1 MRACSARQIFGF
13 FFTSRQSRCTQ
24 AFGSWLAQDR
34 ARRQAL
40 LVQKRNEPGK
50 SHCARRTRS
59 LRRSRGS
66 ARHSSRVKPPG
77 YFLCFG
83 NASSCGGGYTKSFSR
98 RAVRPRFA
106 YHHNDKALLDSPP
119 THKEGGGAP
128 KGASNYGRAISG
140 ARQRAKQARPRIFAA
155 RLLCRGALTFRRS
168 TAALRRLLGSSP
180 GRASWNYRVRT
191 GGPSPAPVQRA
202 PRGPVIVPS
211 RKASLN
217 DSTSEMMLRN
227 IIGDACQQIVIGMGT
242 VSRRGRAHHCAAKF
256 RFGAS
261 STLFQQQLGLA

>member
-1 MRACSARQIFGF
+1 MIPKSGVRFSDPIMR
-13 FFTSRQSRCTQ
+13 
-24 AFGSWLAQDR
+24 
-34 ARRQAL
+34 
-40 LVQKRNEPGK
+40 N
-50 SHCARRTRS
+50 
-59 LRRSRGS
+59 
-66 ARHSSRVKPPG
+66 
-77 YFLCFG
+77 
-83 NASSCGGGYTKSFSR
+83 
-98 RAVRPRFA
+98 
-106 YHHNDKALLDSPP
+106 
-119 THKEGGGAP
+119 KEGGGAP
-128 KGASNYGRAISG
+128 KGASNHGRALSG
-140 ARQRAKQARPRIFAA
+140 ARQRAKQTGRRKCACAV
-155 RLLCRGALTFRRS
+155 RLLCRGALAFRRS